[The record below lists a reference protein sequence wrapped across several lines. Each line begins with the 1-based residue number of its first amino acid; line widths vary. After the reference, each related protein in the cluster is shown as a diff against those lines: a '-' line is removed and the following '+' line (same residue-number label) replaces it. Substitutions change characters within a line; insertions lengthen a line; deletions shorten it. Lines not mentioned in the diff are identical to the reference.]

1 MRFPAKQ
8 NGELDNPGHPEE
20 LKVERIMIRSEEEL
34 KRKIVMMMTLRMV
47 IIITLLGS
55 ALLIQLVSRTILPI
69 NPLYFLIFL
78 TSFFTLVYAFGF
90 SQMKNLKLMA
100 YLQLAGDVLVVT
112 LLLYFTGGVNSP
124 FSFLYILVII
134 TSSILLYRR
143 GSLIIASISSI
154 MYGILVDLLY
164 YGILPYY
171 DLNPSEIAEISDRLI
186 YYYIFIHIFAFYST
200 ALLSSY
206 LSERLRH
213 ASSELEEK
221 DEDLSDLRILHQ
233 KIIDSISAGLMITN
247 LDGEINFI
255 NEAGS
260 EILGLPVH
268 NVLGKEIQS
277 FFTEEI
283 RLEEAMEALGKNK
296 LVPYERFFLKDKE
309 HLMIGMNMSFLH
321 SQKGIPS
328 GILVIFQNITESRKM
343 QQQFRIQER
352 MAALGT
358 MAAGIAHEIRN
369 PLAAIRG
376 SVQMLENELE
386 TSEDQKKLMEIVLTE
401 SLRLDHTI
409 RNFLSY
415 AKPKPL
421 EKQKEDLRVIVR
433 DMLTL
438 IEKSPDFKPEHRIQF
453 SASSED
459 FIHEFD
465 SNQIKQVIWNLCVNA
480 LRAMPESGTLRVT
493 LEHDLQ
499 DNFLLTFKDEGK
511 GIEPERLNSIFDPF
525 QESTTGGSGLGM
537 AIVYRIIQDHQG
549 RISIHSKPGSGTTV
563 TVRIPARAG
572 QLVQPL
578 LQ

>member
-1 MRFPAKQ
+1 MMRA
-8 NGELDNPGHPEE
+8 D
-20 LKVERIMIRSEEEL
+20 EEL
-34 KRKIVMMMTLRMV
+34 KRKIIMMMTMRMV

-90 SQMKNLKLMA
+90 SQIKSLKLMA
-100 YLQLAGDVLVVT
+100 YLQLAGDVFVVT

-143 GSLIIASISSI
+143 GSLIIATISSI
-154 MYGILVDLLY
+154 AYGALVYSIY
-164 YGILPYY
+164 YGVLPYY
-171 DLNPSEIAEISDRLI
+171 DLHPSEVAEISDRLV
-186 YYYIFIHIFAFYST
+186 YYYIFIHIFAFYTT
-200 ALLSSY
+200 AFLSSY

-213 ASSELEEK
+213 ASTELEEK

-260 EILGLPVH
+260 EILGMPFH
-268 NVLGKEIQS
+268 HVLGKEIQS

-283 RLEEAMEALGKNK
+283 RLEEAMEALGRNK

-309 HLMIGMNMSFLH
+309 QLLIGTNWSFLH
-321 SQKGIPS
+321 SQKGNPS
-328 GILVIFQNITESRKM
+328 GILVIFQNITENRKM
-343 QQQFRIQER
+343 EQQFRIQER

-376 SVQMLENELE
+376 SVQMLESELE

-409 RNFLSY
+409 QNFLNY
-415 AKPKPL
+415 AKPKQL
-421 EKQKEDLRVIVR
+421 EKRKEDLKVIVS

-438 IEKSPDFKPEHRIQF
+438 IEKSPDFRTEHRIQY
-453 SASSED
+453 SKSSED
-459 FIHEFD
+459 FVHEFD
-465 SNQIKQVIWNLCVNA
+465 SNQLKQVIWNLSGNA
-480 LRAMPESGTLRVT
+480 LRAMPEGGTLRVT

-499 DNFLLTFKDEGK
+499 DNILLTFKDEGK

-525 QESTTGGSGLGM
+525 QISTTGGSGLGM

-549 RISIHSKPGSGTTV
+549 RISIHSNPGSGTTV
-563 TVRIPARAG
+563 TVRIPAKAG
-572 QLVQPL
+572 DLAQPL